1 METIKPKDCKI
12 NSTDSWIIGG
22 ATLLGLGAGFFVLQT
37 SAMAFVGCL
46 MVGIGL
52 GLVISS
58 IVAKNNT
65 EKQ

>member
-22 ATLLGLGAGFFVLQT
+22 TTLLGLGAGFLMPQT
-37 SAMAFVGCL
+37 SVMAFIACL
-46 MVGIGL
+46 VIGAGM
-52 GLVISS
+52 GLIISS
-58 IVAKNNT
+58 IFSKKQT

>member
-22 ATLLGLGAGFFVLQT
+22 TTLLGLCAGFLMPQT
-37 SAMAFVGCL
+37 SVMAFIACL
-46 MVGIGL
+46 MIGAGL
-52 GLVISS
+52 GLIISS
-58 IVAKNNT
+58 IFSKKQT